1 MKKKMW
7 LCFVPIA
14 LVVCLAAGIFLLG
27 IPTSYRAVEALKR
40 TMELDKLSG
49 TVSVQF
55 GEAFQTDGEFYWCP
69 VSEGRGY
76 AVSAQGMELYFLD
89 GKVYFGNGR
98 GYDLESLEDELPD
111 LDEFNLNALYL
122 VGFKSEKLDSGTQ
135 YRLGLTEKTLSKLEG
150 RYPGILALAGTE
162 LTMVEENGVITACSV
177 THPTLSIRASL
188 NSDSQ
193 KTIPTEVLMTM
204 TGENLRDIQS
214 LSPLFHACMELAEKE
229 VFGGDMSLHVD
240 CGPLPI
246 QDTAKVYGTRDAI
259 YFTRG
264 GSTSRMSL
272 SGLDHNQ
279 ELFLGLGW
287 ALCKDGELTENPDGS
302 QIYTLTTDGDML
314 QNLFEEMLPEL
325 SGLDITIRKGLMS
338 VTIQDQRLRAMSLAC
353 SGEMPFLIITIPMEL
368 SMEIT
373 RMPEP
378 VTLPDNLP

>member
-1 MKKKMW
+1 MKKNIW
-7 LCFVPIA
+7 LWLIPIA
-14 LVVCLAAGIFLLG
+14 LVVFLVAGIFLLG

-40 TMELDKLSG
+40 TMELEKLSG

-55 GEAFQTDGEFYWCP
+55 GEAFQADGEFYWCP
-69 VSEGRGY
+69 VSEKRGC
-76 AVSAQGMELYFLD
+76 AVFAQGMELYFLD

-98 GYDLESLEDELPD
+98 GYDLESLGEKLPD
-111 LDEFNLNALYL
+111 LDKFDLKTLYL
-122 VGFKSEKLDSGTQ
+122 AGFQSEKLDGGTQ
-135 YRLGLTEKTLSKLEG
+135 YRLELTEKALSKLES

-162 LTMVEENGVITACSV
+162 LTMVEENGGITACSV
-177 THPTLSIRASL
+177 THPKLTIHASL
-188 NSDSQ
+188 NPDSQ
-193 KTIPTEVLMTM
+193 KSIPTEVLMTM
-204 TGENLRDIQS
+204 TGENLRDIQT
-214 LSPLFHACMELAEKE
+214 LCPLFHACMELAEKE

-246 QDTAKVYGTRDAI
+246 QDTAKIYGTRDAI

-264 GSTSRMSL
+264 GSTVQMSL

-279 ELFLGLGW
+279 DLFLGLGW
-287 ALCKDGELTENPDGS
+287 ALCKDGELTENPDGA
-302 QIYTLTTDGDML
+302 QIYTLTTDGDIL

-325 SGLDITIRKGLMS
+325 SGLDITIRQGLMR
-338 VTIQDQRLRAMSLAC
+338 VTIQDQRISAMSLAC

-373 RMPEP
+373 RIPEP